1 MIEIFLTDLNK
12 SNFYEETLKT
22 IERIC
27 DDYGIDQHF
36 GTLSMANQMVCDFLE
51 TKPNFSIDVAFQ
63 IENDEVTF
71 NYLLQGDDFR
81 AFSDNQNQEN
91 TGLFVLGTLADE
103 VTFSTGFDL
112 LTTTF
117 HVKTKFSIQRTVR
130 HQEVKKNVFNY

>member
-1 MIEIFLTDLNK
+1 MFEIFLTDLNK

-63 IENDEVTF
+63 IESDELTF

-81 AFSDNQNQEN
+81 VFSENPNQEN

-103 VTFSTGFDL
+103 ITFSAGYDL

-117 HVKTKFSIQRTVR
+117 HVKTKFTLQRKLK
-130 HQEVKKNVFNY
+130 HQEVRTNVFNH

>member
-81 AFSDNQNQEN
+81 AFSENQNQEN

-130 HQEVKKNVFNY
+130 HHEVKKNVFNY

>member
-36 GTLSMANQMVCDFLE
+36 GTLSMANQMVCDFLD
-51 TKPNFSIDVAFQ
+51 TKPSFSIDVAFQ
-63 IENDEVTF
+63 IESDEVTF

-81 AFSDNQNQEN
+81 AFSENQNQEN
-91 TGLFVLGTLADE
+91 TGLFVLGTLADD
-103 VTFSTGFDL
+103 VTFSSGFDL

-117 HVKTKFSIQRTVR
+117 HVKTKFNIQRQLTKQQVR
-130 HQEVKKNVFNY
+130 SRVFNS

>member
-22 IERIC
+22 IESIC

-51 TKPNFSIDVAFQ
+51 TKPSFSIDVAFQ

-71 NYLLQGDDFR
+71 NYLFQGDDFR
-81 AFSDNQNQEN
+81 AFSENQNQEN

-103 VTFSTGFDL
+103 VTFSSGFDL

-117 HVKTKFSIQRTVR
+117 HVKTRINVQRQFAKQQVR
-130 HQEVKKNVFNY
+130 SHIFNS

>member
-36 GTLSMANQMVCDFLE
+36 GTLSMANQMVCDFLD
-51 TKPNFSIDVAFQ
+51 TKPSFSIDVAFQ
-63 IENDEVTF
+63 IESDEVTF

-81 AFSDNQNQEN
+81 AFSENQNQEN
-91 TGLFVLGTLADE
+91 TGLFVLGTLADD
-103 VTFSTGFDL
+103 VTFSSGFDL
-112 LTTTF
+112 LTTAF
-117 HVKTKFSIQRTVR
+117 HVKTKFNIQRQLTKQQVR
-130 HQEVKKNVFNY
+130 SRVFNS

>member
-81 AFSDNQNQEN
+81 AFSENQNQEN

-130 HQEVKKNVFNY
+130 YQEVKKNVFNY